1 MAEHYPFQLMPLP
14 YDYDALEPYINEET
28 LRLHH
33 NVALKNYVDRLN
45 AALGPYPMYHS
56 WSLDRLIRNNGALP
70 GEIRQQ
76 VRANAGGVLNHQNYF
91 LSMLNDK
98 NDVPIGKLA
107 EAIQKQFGSYETFQQ
122 IWTENALQV
131 FGSGWT
137 FLVMD
142 LRHEAFGSF
151 NILNLINQDIPVSST
166 WHTILLTD
174 MWEHAFFK
182 QYNFDRKA
190 YVEAWFHLINWER
203 AEQEYIIALEKTPPQ
218 A

>member
-14 YDYDALEPYINEET
+14 YAYNALEPYINEET

-33 NVALKNYVDRLN
+33 SGALKNYVDRLN
-45 AALGPYPMYHS
+45 AALGSYPMYHS
-56 WSLDRLIRNNGALP
+56 WSLDRLISNNGALP
-70 GEIRQQ
+70 SEIRQQ
-76 VRANAGGVLNHQNYF
+76 VRAYAGGVLNHQNYF
-91 LSMLNDK
+91 LSMSNDK
-98 NDVPIGKLA
+98 SDVPIGKLA
-107 EAIQKQFGSYETFQQ
+107 EVIQKQFGSYETFQQ
-122 IWTENALQV
+122 VWAENALQV

-142 LRHEAFGSF
+142 LRHESFGSF

-166 WHTILLTD
+166 WQTILLID

-182 QYNFDRKA
+182 QYNFDRKS

-203 AEQEYIIALEKTPPQ
+203 AEQQYLIALEKKPPQ

>member
-14 YDYDALEPYINEET
+14 YAYNALEPYINEET

-33 NVALKNYVDRLN
+33 SGALKNYVDRLN
-45 AALGPYPMYHS
+45 AALGSYPMYHS
-56 WSLDRLIRNNGALP
+56 WSLDRLISNNGALP

-76 VRANAGGVLNHQNYF
+76 VRAYAGGVLNHQNYF
-91 LSMLNDK
+91 LSMSNDK
-98 NDVPIGKLA
+98 SDVPIGKLA
-107 EAIQKQFGSYETFQQ
+107 EVIQKQFGSYETFQQ
-122 IWTENALQV
+122 VWAENALQV

-142 LRHEAFGSF
+142 LRHESFGSF

-166 WHTILLTD
+166 WQTILLID

-182 QYNFDRKA
+182 QYNFDRKS
-190 YVEAWFHLINWER
+190 YVEAWLHLINWER
-203 AEQEYIIALEKTPPQ
+203 AEQQYLIALEKKPPQ

>member
-14 YDYDALEPYINEET
+14 YAYNALEPYINEET

-33 NVALKNYVDRLN
+33 SGALKNYVDRLN
-45 AALGPYPMYHS
+45 AALGSYPMYHS
-56 WSLDRLIRNNGALP
+56 WSLDRLISNNGALP

-76 VRANAGGVLNHQNYF
+76 VRAYAGGVLNHQNYF
-91 LSMLNDK
+91 LSMSNDK
-98 NDVPIGKLA
+98 SDVPIGKLA
-107 EAIQKQFGSYETFQQ
+107 EVIQKQFGSYETFQQ
-122 IWTENALQV
+122 VWAENALQV

-142 LRHEAFGSF
+142 LRHESFGSF

-166 WHTILLTD
+166 WQTILLID

-182 QYNFDRKA
+182 QYNFDRKS

-203 AEQEYIIALEKTPPQ
+203 AEQQYLIALEKKPPQ

>member
-14 YDYDALEPYINEET
+14 YAYNALEPYINEET

-33 NVALKNYVDRLN
+33 SGALKNYVDRLN
-45 AALGPYPMYHS
+45 AALSSYPMYHS
-56 WSLDRLIRNNGALP
+56 WSLDRLISNNGALP

-76 VRANAGGVLNHQNYF
+76 VRAYAGGVLNHQNYF
-91 LSMLNDK
+91 LSMSNDK
-98 NDVPIGKLA
+98 SDVPIGKLA
-107 EAIQKQFGSYETFQQ
+107 EVIQKQFGSYETFQQ
-122 IWTENALQV
+122 VWAENALQV

-142 LRHEAFGSF
+142 LRHESFGSF

-166 WHTILLTD
+166 WQTILLID

-182 QYNFDRKA
+182 QYNFDRKS

-203 AEQEYIIALEKTPPQ
+203 AEQQYLIALEKKPPQ

>member
-14 YDYDALEPYINEET
+14 YAYNALEPYINEET

-33 NVALKNYVDRLN
+33 SGALKNYVDRLN
-45 AALGPYPMYHS
+45 AALGSYPMYHS
-56 WSLDRLIRNNGALP
+56 WSLDRLISNNGALP

-76 VRANAGGVLNHQNYF
+76 VRAYAGGVLNHQNYF
-91 LSMLNDK
+91 LSMSNDK
-98 NDVPIGKLA
+98 SDVPIGKLA
-107 EAIQKQFGSYETFQQ
+107 EVIQKQFGSYETFQQ
-122 IWTENALQV
+122 VWAENALQV

-142 LRHEAFGSF
+142 LRHESFGSF

-166 WHTILLTD
+166 WQTILLID

-182 QYNFDRKA
+182 QYIFDRKS

-203 AEQEYIIALEKTPPQ
+203 AEQQYLIALEKKPPQ

>member
-14 YDYDALEPYINEET
+14 YAYNALEPYINEET

-33 NVALKNYVDRLN
+33 SGALKNYVDRLN
-45 AALGPYPMYHS
+45 AALGSYPMYHS
-56 WSLDRLIRNNGALP
+56 WSLDRLISNNGALP

-76 VRANAGGVLNHQNYF
+76 VRAYAGGVLNHQNYF
-91 LSMLNDK
+91 LSMSND
-98 NDVPIGKLA
+98 NSDVPIGKLA
-107 EAIQKQFGSYETFQQ
+107 EVIQKQFGSYETFQQ
-122 IWTENALQV
+122 VWAENALQV

-142 LRHEAFGSF
+142 LRHESFGSF

-166 WHTILLTD
+166 WQTILLID

-182 QYNFDRKA
+182 QYNFDRKS

-203 AEQEYIIALEKTPPQ
+203 AEQQYLIALEKKPPQ

>member
-14 YDYDALEPYINEET
+14 YAYNALEPYINEET

-33 NVALKNYVDRLN
+33 SGALKNYVDRLN
-45 AALGPYPMYHS
+45 AALGSYPMYHS
-56 WSLDRLIRNNGALP
+56 WSLDRLISNNGALP

-76 VRANAGGVLNHQNYF
+76 VRAYAGGVLNHQNYF
-91 LSMLNDK
+91 LSMSNDK
-98 NDVPIGKLA
+98 SDVPIGKLA
-107 EAIQKQFGSYETFQQ
+107 EVIQKQFGSYETFQQ
-122 IWTENALQV
+122 VWAENALQV

-142 LRHEAFGSF
+142 LRHESFGSF

-166 WHTILLTD
+166 WQTILLID
-174 MWEHAFFK
+174 IWEHAFFK
-182 QYNFDRKA
+182 QYNFDRKS

-203 AEQEYIIALEKTPPQ
+203 AEQQYLIALEKKPPQ